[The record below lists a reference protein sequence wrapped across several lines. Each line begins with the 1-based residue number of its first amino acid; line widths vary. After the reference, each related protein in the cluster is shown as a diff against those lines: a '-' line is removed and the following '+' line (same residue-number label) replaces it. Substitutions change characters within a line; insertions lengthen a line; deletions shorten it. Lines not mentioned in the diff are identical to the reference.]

1 MHVGFHSLAKSSNFE
16 FLTILYGRSPLSDES
31 KNCLNILCNY
41 TMTHYA
47 ILTIKQQIWILTI
60 PRYGA
65 VEMRSIPAVAPQHNP
80 PSAVN
85 FASLKKRQSFR
96 KNVEKIDFSSFLVRN
111 ILLVW

>member
-65 VEMRSIPAVAPQHNP
+65 VEMRSIPAVAPQDNP
-80 PSAVN
+80 TIGSK
-85 FASLKKRQSFR
+85 FCIFKKEAIF
-96 KNVEKIDFSSFLVRN
+96 
-111 ILLVW
+111 